1 MWDRQT
7 TVGILGQL
15 AGHSIVWGADL
26 ASGKSVSSILNS
38 DTLFWASF
46 QIATELLSGWSTEMS
61 GTKVAGIAVPAG
73 VQGLTLNMYH
83 ARTRDA
89 VSKLSKAQVSAL
101 LDDPA
106 LLGTVVSVLA
116 KSYTI

>member
-7 TVGILGQL
+7 TVGIMGQL

-26 ASGKSVSSILNS
+26 ASGKPVSSILTS
-38 DTLFWASF
+38 DTLFWAAF
-46 QIATELLSGWSTEMS
+46 QVGSELLSGWATEMS
-61 GTKVAGIAVPAG
+61 GTQVAGIAVPAG
-73 VQGLTLNMYH
+73 VQGFTLNMYH
-83 ARTRDA
+83 GRTRDA
-89 VSKLSKAQVSAL
+89 IGKLSGAQVSAL